1 MPRRDEGTTSV
12 TTPLRDGITQ
22 ALRQVMG
29 RLMTTVGAATA
40 AALLVAAA
48 PGASGSAGDD
58 SATPAPDS
66 ASRFRAELRLVSA
79 DRQRWPGHPGRAL
92 VRHRVRPGETAT
104 GLAVRFHAWTRELR
118 AVNHLGR
125 HARLLVGERI
135 KIPVVLA
142 AVRKARAHRSR
153 HHSAHRP
160 AHRPVHRV
168 THRAPRPSDRHTAHR
183 HPKPKPWRHAD
194 ASRASVR
201 RYVVRS
207 ARRHGVEPN
216 LALAISWQESGWQ
229 QRRISSAGAI
239 GAMQVMPA
247 TGRWMSLT
255 VGRRLNLYGL
265 GDNVTAGVRLI
276 DVLRGE
282 TSERRTVAAYYQG
295 LGAVQRHGLYPSTK
309 LYVRDVLA
317 LRHRLRHGWDP
328 S

>member
-1 MPRRDEGTTSV
+1 M
-12 TTPLRDGITQ
+12 TTPLRDGMTQ
-22 ALRQVMG
+22 ALRHVMG
-29 RLMTTVGAATA
+29 RLMTTVGAAIA
-40 AALLVAAA
+40 AALLVAA
-48 PGASGSAGDD
+48 PPPASGPARDD
-58 SATPAPDS
+58 SATAVPDS
-66 ASRFRAELRLVSA
+66 ASRSRGDLRLVSA
-79 DRQRWPGHPGRAL
+79 ERQRWPGHPGRAL
-92 VRHRVRPGETAT
+92 VVHRVGPGDTAT

-125 HARLLVGERI
+125 HARLVVGERI

-142 AVRKARAHRSR
+142 AVRKAQAHRAR

-160 AHRPVHRV
+160 AHRPVRRV
-168 THRAPRPSDRHTAHR
+168 THRTPHRGSRHAS
-183 HPKPKPWRHAD
+183 HPHPKPWRHAD

-201 RYVVRS
+201 SYVVRS

-282 TSERRTVAAYYQG
+282 TSERRAVAAYYQG

-309 LYVRDVLA
+309 VYVRDVLA

>member
-1 MPRRDEGTTSV
+1 M
-12 TTPLRDGITQ
+12 
-22 ALRQVMG
+22 
-29 RLMTTVGAATA
+29 
-40 AALLVAAA
+40 
-48 PGASGSAGDD
+48 
-58 SATPAPDS
+58 
-66 ASRFRAELRLVSA
+66 
-79 DRQRWPGHPGRAL
+79 
-92 VRHRVRPGETAT
+92 
-104 GLAVRFHAWTRELR
+104 
-118 AVNHLGR
+118 
-125 HARLLVGERI
+125 
-135 KIPVVLA
+135 
-142 AVRKARAHRSR
+142 
-153 HHSAHRP
+153 
-160 AHRPVHRV
+160 
-168 THRAPRPSDRHTAHR
+168 
-183 HPKPKPWRHAD
+183 
-194 ASRASVR
+194 
-201 RYVVRS
+201 RS

-282 TSERRTVAAYYQG
+282 TSERRAVAAYYQG

-309 LYVRDVLA
+309 VYVRDVLA

>member
-1 MPRRDEGTTSV
+1 MTSV
-12 TTPLRDGITQ
+12 TTPLPGGMTRS
-22 ALRQVMG
+22 LRRVMG
-29 RLMTTVGAATA
+29 RLTTTVSAVT
-40 AALLVAAA
+40 VAAMLVVAAPASGPAGNDSVTTA
-48 PGASGSAGDD
+48 PGN
-58 SATPAPDS
+58 P
-66 ASRFRAELRLVSA
+66 ELRLASA
-79 DRQRWPGHPGRAL
+79 HRPRWPGHPGRAL
-92 VRHRVRPGETAT
+92 VRYRVRPGDTAS

-125 HARLLVGERI
+125 HPRLLVGERI

-142 AVRKARAHRSR
+142 AVRKARAHRTH

-160 AHRPVHRV
+160 AHHPVRRV
-168 THRAPRPSDRHTAHR
+168 THRAPHRGGRHTAHPR
-183 HPKPKPWRHAD
+183 PKPWRHAD
-194 ASRASVR
+194 ASRTTVR

-255 VGRRLNLYGL
+255 VGRKLNIYGL
-265 GDNVTAGVRLI
+265 GDNVTAGVSLI
-276 DVLRGE
+276 DLLRGE
-282 TSERRTVAAYYQG
+282 TSERRAVAAYYQG
-295 LGAVQRHGLYPSTK
+295 LGAVQRRGLYPSTK
-309 LYVRDVLA
+309 VYVRNVLA

>member
-1 MPRRDEGTTSV
+1 MRRLTTALVTVSAGALLLSSHAPAPAATGSDGVTTS
-12 TTPLRDGITQ
+12 
-22 ALRQVMG
+22 
-29 RLMTTVGAATA
+29 
-40 AALLVAAA
+40 
-48 PGASGSAGDD
+48 
-58 SATPAPDS
+58 SATSD
-66 ASRFRAELRLVSA
+66 LRLVSA
-79 DRQRWPGHPGRAL
+79 DRQRWPGHPGRVL
-92 VRHRVRPGETAT
+92 VRYRVRPGDTAT

-125 HARLLVGERI
+125 HARLYVGERLT
-135 KIPVVLA
+135 IPVVLA
-142 AVRKARAHRSR
+142 AVRKARTHRAR

-160 AHRPVHRV
+160 ARRPA
-168 THRAPRPSDRHTAHR
+168 HRAHRTPQRRGHHTIHR
-183 HPKPKPWRHAD
+183 RPKPWRHAD
-194 ASRASVR
+194 ASRATVK

-229 QRRISSAGAI
+229 QRRVSSAGAI

-247 TGRWMSLT
+247 TGRWMSLD

-276 DVLRGE
+276 DVLHGQ
-282 TSERRTVAAYYQG
+282 TSERRAVAAYYQG

-309 LYVRDVLA
+309 VYVRNVLA

-328 S
+328 SS

>member
-1 MPRRDEGTTSV
+1 MTRSLRR
-12 TTPLRDGITQ
+12 
-22 ALRQVMG
+22 VMG
-29 RLMTTVGAATA
+29 RLTTTVSAVT
-40 AALLVAAA
+40 VAAMLVVAAPASGPAGNDSVTTA
-48 PGASGSAGDD
+48 PGN
-58 SATPAPDS
+58 P
-66 ASRFRAELRLVSA
+66 ELRLASA
-79 DRQRWPGHPGRAL
+79 HRPRWPGHPGRAL
-92 VRHRVRPGETAT
+92 VRYRVRPGDTAS

-125 HARLLVGERI
+125 HPRLLVGERI

-142 AVRKARAHRSR
+142 AVRKARAHRTH

-160 AHRPVHRV
+160 AHHPVRRV
-168 THRAPRPSDRHTAHR
+168 THRAPHRGGRHTAHPR
-183 HPKPKPWRHAD
+183 PKPWRHAD
-194 ASRASVR
+194 ASRTTVR

-255 VGRRLNLYGL
+255 VGRKLNIYGL
-265 GDNVTAGVRLI
+265 GDNVTAGVSLI
-276 DVLRGE
+276 DLLRGE
-282 TSERRTVAAYYQG
+282 TSERRAVAAYYQG
-295 LGAVQRHGLYPSTK
+295 LGAVQRRGLYPSTK
-309 LYVRDVLA
+309 VYVRNVLA